1 MPTPREPQ
9 PLSDADYANLARLRF
24 LLRGF
29 FAFSEAAAR
38 AAGLTSSQH
47 QLLLA
52 VRGHRGPEEPNISD
66 MAAALCVKHHSA
78 VELVARTERLGLVR
92 RVSDPADARQH
103 RLALTDAGRSTLG
116 SLATIHR
123 DELTRL
129 RTDLIGLLADLG

>member
-1 MPTPREPQ
+1 MPTRREP
-9 PLSDADYANLARLRF
+9 PLLSDLDYANLARFRF

-29 FAFSEAAAR
+29 FEFSEAAAR
-38 AAGLTSSQH
+38 EAGVTPSQH

-52 VRGHRGPEEPNISD
+52 VRGHPGPGEPNISD
-66 MAAALCVKHHSA
+66 MAASLCVRHHSA

-92 RVSDPADARQH
+92 RVSDPDDRRQH
-103 RLALTDAGRSTLG
+103 RLALTEKGRAVLG
-116 SLATIHR
+116 SLAAIHR